1 MSKPIV
7 AIVGRPNVGKST
19 LFNQIGKKRVS
30 IVEDFPGVT
39 RDRIYMDAEWLNHQ
53 FTMIDTGGIEI
64 ETTDDML
71 TSMRYQAKIAIEEAD
86 VIVFVVDGRS
96 GITNADEAV
105 AHILRTTKKPIVLA
119 VNKVDSPNREMDV
132 YEFYKLGLGEPI
144 PISASNSLNLGDLL
158 DGIVE
163 AFPDHAEEARETDE
177 ISIAVIGRPN
187 VGKSSLVNLII
198 GQQRSIVSD
207 VAGTTRDAIDTHF
220 VRDDTKFILI
230 DTAGM
235 RRKSKIDLPVER
247 YSVMRALR
255 AVDRSDVVLMVIDA
269 VDGVTEQDKKIAGYA
284 HEAGKGVVLVVNK
297 WDLIEKDDKTS
308 LRFTET
314 VRDELGFL
322 QYAPV
327 LYTSALTKQRVH
339 RITELVKYVAEQQAM
354 RIQTSVLN
362 TLLMDAISIN
372 PPPAHKGKRLK
383 ILFMTQVDIKPPTF
397 IVFVNDPE
405 LMHFSYLRFLENKLR
420 DSFGFEGTPLKL
432 VVRGRKEEDE

>member
-1 MSKPIV
+1 M
-7 AIVGRPNVGKST
+7 
-19 LFNQIGKKRVS
+19 
-30 IVEDFPGVT
+30 
-39 RDRIYMDAEWLNHQ
+39 
-53 FTMIDTGGIEI
+53 
-64 ETTDDML
+64 
-71 TSMRYQAKIAIEEAD
+71 
-86 VIVFVVDGRS
+86 
-96 GITNADEAV
+96 
-105 AHILRTTKKPIVLA
+105 
-119 VNKVDSPNREMDV
+119 REMDV

-158 DGIVE
+158 DGIIE

-297 WDLIEKDDKTS
+297 WDLIEKDDKTT

-405 LMHFSYLRFLENKLR
+405 LMHFSYVRFLENKLR